1 MRISA
6 LISVVLMY
14 FVARIFAVVCV
25 ALFVEEN
32 VGVLRKPPYRF
43 EVQTNVFNGIIII
56 TIPFFSVLD
65 ICIVVTRS
73 STVAFVYN

>member
-1 MRISA
+1 MCCVE
-6 LISVVLMY
+6 SVVLVHL
-14 FVARIFAVVCV
+14 VARILAVVCV

-32 VGVLRKPPYRF
+32 VGILSKFSYRF
-43 EVQTNVFNGIIII
+43 EVQTNVFNSIVVI
-56 TIPFFSVLD
+56 TIPFFSVLN